1 MNESL
6 RALNKSEY
14 RLLESALAF
23 RQRRWQ
29 RGKIFGLIALVI
41 ALGALCIATVVAP
54 WQVSAVAWTAGIV
67 ISVWSYSDVRRD
79 ILPIIRRLES
89 ALQRNQARVVR
100 IQSTAVVEFEEE
112 EDEGAAYAFQ
122 LEGEKIVVISGQ
134 DFYPSAKFPN
144 SDFSLVDILGEDGS
158 VVEGTI
164 AKQGTK
170 LKPTRVIPAK
180 VWRTLRVPDHL
191 ETIAGT
197 LDHLEQ
203 LLAR

>member
-89 ALQRNQARVVR
+89 ALRRNQARVVR

-122 LEGEKIVVISGQ
+122 LEGEKIVVIFRPRLLSFGQ
-134 DFYPSAKFPN
+134 VS
-144 SDFSLVDILGEDGS
+144 E
-158 VVEGTI
+158 
-164 AKQGTK
+164 
-170 LKPTRVIPAK
+170 
-180 VWRTLRVPDHL
+180 
-191 ETIAGT
+191 
-197 LDHLEQ
+197 
-203 LLAR
+203 

>member
-29 RGKIFGLIALVI
+29 RGKIFGLIAFVI
-41 ALGALCIATVVAP
+41 ALGALCIATVFAP

-89 ALQRNQARVVR
+89 ALRSNQARVVR